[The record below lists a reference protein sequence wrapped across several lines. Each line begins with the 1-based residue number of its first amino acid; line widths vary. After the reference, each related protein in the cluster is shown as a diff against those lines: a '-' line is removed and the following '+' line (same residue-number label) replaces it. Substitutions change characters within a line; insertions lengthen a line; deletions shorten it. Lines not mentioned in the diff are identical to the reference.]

1 MDTTGTH
8 GARWRAGLS
17 GAALAVLAA
26 CGGGGSSAPV
36 VEAPQ
41 SCSVADQNVWL
52 RDYMR
57 DWYFWYGL
65 SPSPDPVAYT
75 SVDSYFQALL
85 YPGPAQGTTSAFP
98 ADRWSF
104 TQPTAEH
111 ELFFGEG
118 KTLGYGLFVAGLEI
132 LDHPEQP
139 LRVRFIEPKSPA
151 ALAGLQRGEQILSV
165 NGRPA
170 SELAAANDFSALTP
184 AAAGDLLTLQVRNA
198 SGDRTIT
205 LVAGVYDLTPVTNT
219 SVVNSGGRSAGYLVL
234 KDFVDQAVPSLESA
248 FSSFKA
254 AGVTDLVLDLRYNGG
269 GLVSTASTLAS
280 YVAGSRADGQV
291 FASLL
296 YNDKHSSSNASY
308 RFASLASALGV
319 SRVYVL
325 SGQRTCSA
333 SELVVNG
340 LRPFVDVVLIG
351 GTTCGKPVGFLPIDN
366 QCGTTFNVVNFES
379 VNANNQGRYFDGF
392 QPTCAVADDLDH
404 PLGSPSE
411 ALLAGALQY
420 AQTGTCP
427 PVQAQTAH
435 ALRLKATQRRTPMR
449 STEPGEHAGM
459 VVR

>member
-1 MDTTGTH
+1 MHTAGTQ

-17 GAALAVLAA
+17 ALALALLA
-26 CGGGGSSAPV
+26 GCGGGGSSEPV
-36 VEAPQ
+36 VQTPQ

-52 RDYMR
+52 RDYMS
-57 DWYFWYGL
+57 DWYLWYGI
-65 SPSPDPVAYT
+65 SPRPDPAGYT
-75 SVDSYFQALL
+75 SVDSYFEALL
-85 YPGPAQGTTSAFP
+85 YPGPTTGTTSAFP

-104 TQPTAEH
+104 TQPAAEH

-118 KTLGYGLFVAGLEI
+118 KTLGYGVFVAGLEI

-139 LRVRFIEPKSPA
+139 LRVRFIEPLSPA
-151 ALAGLQRGEQILSV
+151 ALAGVQRGDQILTV

-170 SELAAANDFSALTP
+170 SELAAANDFTVLTP
-184 AAAGDLLTLQVRNA
+184 VAVGDKVTLGLRNA
-198 SGDRTIT
+198 SGDRSVT
-205 LVAGVYDLTPVTNT
+205 LSANVYNLTPVTNA
-219 SVVNSGGRSAGYLVL
+219 SVVDSAGRRAGYLVL

-269 GLVSTASTLAS
+269 GLVTTASTLAS
-280 YVAGSRADGQV
+280 YVAGGRADGQV
-291 FASLL
+291 FTSLL
-296 YNDKHSSSNASY
+296 YNNKHSSSNSTY
-308 RFASLASALGV
+308 RFGALAASLNV
-319 SRVYVL
+319 DRVYVL
-325 SGQRTCSA
+325 AGQRTCSA

-340 LRPFVDVVLIG
+340 LRPFVNVVLIG
-351 GTTCGKPVGFLPIDN
+351 GATCGKPVGFLPIS
-366 QCGTTFNVVNFES
+366 QCGTTFNAVNFES
-379 VNANNQGRYFDGF
+379 VNANNEGRYFEGF

-427 PVQAQTAH
+427 TPVAQTAR
-435 ALRLKATQRRTPMR
+435 ALRFKPLQGRSLMR